1 MSDVR
6 IHLILDIDLMDYL
19 DDLWSNSLEDLVDIS
34 DASVE
39 SIQAR

>member
-19 DDLWSNSLEDLVDIS
+19 DDLWKCPLEDLVDLS
-34 DASVE
+34 DATVE

>member
-34 DASVE
+34 DASVD